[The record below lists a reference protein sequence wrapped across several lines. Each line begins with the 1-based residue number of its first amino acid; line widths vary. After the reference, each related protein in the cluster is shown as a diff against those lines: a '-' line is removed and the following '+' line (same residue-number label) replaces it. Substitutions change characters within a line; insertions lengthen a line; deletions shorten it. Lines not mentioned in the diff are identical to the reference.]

1 MARNKHPEETV
12 KMILDTAARLFTE
25 KGYEKAS
32 LQDIINETG
41 LSKGAIYHHFASKE
55 EIFVRI
61 CERIGEENSA
71 VLLKIRNDKTLN
83 GCDKLKTLFKTALL
97 HANQSVVLNMTPYL
111 LDNPKF
117 LAMQIRQLY
126 EDVVPNFVQPI
137 LEEGVSDGSLKAEHP
152 KELAEVLMILTDV
165 WLHPLMVPT
174 SSESMKNRCQVFDQ
188 ILRGMGMD
196 LLDDE
201 MTAAYIHYSE
211 LLNGQKD
218 R

>member
-1 MARNKHPEETV
+1 MW
-12 KMILDTAARLFTE
+12 F
-25 KGYEKAS
+25 
-32 LQDIINETG
+32 
-41 LSKGAIYHHFASKE
+41 
-55 EIFVRI
+55 
-61 CERIGEENSA
+61 
-71 VLLKIRNDKTLN
+71 
-83 GCDKLKTLFKTALL
+83 
-97 HANQSVVLNMTPYL
+97 
-111 LDNPKF
+111 
-117 LAMQIRQLY
+117 
-126 EDVVPNFVQPI
+126 PNFVQPI

-211 LLNGQKD
+211 LLNGQKTGK
-218 R
+218 RLLF